1 MTSRSASWRGHPDRS
16 KALYSHRHPRYAK
29 ERRPSSRSSIA
40 RVRSL
45 ENWSRQMTRQQR
57 RLRQSSNRLSDNHHR
72 LVAATESGPSPDKRR
87 RRRKQSTYWLTRL
100 DVIGS
105 LGRPHKNQCPRL
117 ISISASCHC
126 RADGPY
132 RRRRLIVLFFIG
144 TFYCGNFFV
153 DRACQS
159 NGARNRSA

>member
-72 LVAATESGPSPDKRR
+72 LVAATESGPSPDIQKATLFLCELQASQKEEKKKTVDLLADSPRCD
-87 RRRKQSTYWLTRL
+87 RL
-100 DVIGS
+100 IGS
-105 LGRPHKNQCPRL
+105 AAQKPVPSTDLNLGLLSLPCRRSLSTPPADC
-117 ISISASCHC
+117 SIFH
-126 RADGPY
+126 R
-132 RRRRLIVLFFIG
+132 
-144 TFYCGNFFV
+144 NFLL
-153 DRACQS
+153 R
-159 NGARNRSA
+159 